1 MVFDR
6 VKEIIVDELGVDA
19 EAVTIDSTLEDLGA
33 DSLDAVEL
41 IMALE
46 EEYDL
51 EIAEDDAKA
60 MKSVKNIVDYIAVS
74 YTHLRVIDSH
84 IKNLR
89 HKIEIDSIILT
100 VYGVGYRFGLQK

>member
-6 VKEIIVDELGVDA
+6 VKEIIVDDLGVDA

-60 MKSVKNIVDYIAVS
+60 MKSVKNIVDYIES
-74 YTHLRVIDSH
+74 
-84 IKNLR
+84 K
-89 HKIEIDSIILT
+89 
-100 VYGVGYRFGLQK
+100 Q

>member
-60 MKSVKNIVDYIAVS
+60 MKSVKNIVDYLES
-74 YTHLRVIDSH
+74 
-84 IKNLR
+84 K
-89 HKIEIDSIILT
+89 
-100 VYGVGYRFGLQK
+100 Q

>member
-1 MVFDR
+1 MVLDR

-60 MKSVKNIVDYIAVS
+60 MKSVKNIVDYIES
-74 YTHLRVIDSH
+74 
-84 IKNLR
+84 K
-89 HKIEIDSIILT
+89 
-100 VYGVGYRFGLQK
+100 Q

>member
-1 MVFDR
+1 MIFDR
-6 VKEIIVDELGVDA
+6 VKEIIVDELGVDS
-19 EAVTIDSTLEDLGA
+19 EAITMDSTLEDLGA

-60 MKSVKNIVDYIAVS
+60 MKSVKNIVEYIE
-74 YTHLRVIDSH
+74 
-84 IKNLR
+84 N
-89 HKIEIDSIILT
+89 
-100 VYGVGYRFGLQK
+100 QQ

>member
-41 IMALE
+41 ILALE

-60 MKSVKNIVDYIAVS
+60 MKSVKNIVDYIES
-74 YTHLRVIDSH
+74 
-84 IKNLR
+84 K
-89 HKIEIDSIILT
+89 
-100 VYGVGYRFGLQK
+100 Q

>member
-60 MKSVKNIVDYIAVS
+60 MNSVKNIVDYIES
-74 YTHLRVIDSH
+74 
-84 IKNLR
+84 K
-89 HKIEIDSIILT
+89 
-100 VYGVGYRFGLQK
+100 Q

>member
-1 MVFDR
+1 
-6 VKEIIVDELGVDA
+6 VDA

-60 MKSVKNIVDYIAVS
+60 MKSVKNIVDYIES
-74 YTHLRVIDSH
+74 
-84 IKNLR
+84 K
-89 HKIEIDSIILT
+89 
-100 VYGVGYRFGLQK
+100 Q